1 MYYINYTMKNNILK
15 LIKYLYYFSLIT
27 LVILYLFPGSIIG
40 YFLYNDL
47 GRQPNF
53 IDNPIGTSINHFFY
67 FVYLTSLAII
77 CNSRNKRFFSSLIFI
92 ISISIILEI
101 LHFIIPN
108 RAFEINDLAANI
120 LGVML
125 VLIIKKLIR

>member
-1 MYYINYTMKNNILK
+1 MENNILK

-125 VLIIKKLIR
+125 VLIIKKIIR

>member
-1 MYYINYTMKNNILK
+1 MKNNILK

>member
-1 MYYINYTMKNNILK
+1 MYYINYTMENNILK

-125 VLIIKKLIR
+125 VLIIKKIIR